1 VQEFYKRLLENKKKG
16 NDKYD
21 EILVL
26 LESIHKKQVLN
37 LEIKNKSYFT
47 WHELIYDIIVKKEDI
62 NHFKKSKVIED

>member
-1 VQEFYKRLLENKKKG
+1 MQEFYKRLLENKKKG